1 MCWGELLESERSCMV
16 VIVTES
22 VMDQGFVG
30 YLETK
35 RDGLRR
41 QVKQSLQ
48 EQKMNREDPQ
58 SVRLVYRGVAY
69 SPVR

>member
-1 MCWGELLESERSCMV
+1 MYGNNSYR
-16 VIVTES
+16 IK

-41 QVKQSLQ
+41 QVKQSLH

-69 SPVR
+69 SPVRWLSVDARELP

>member
-1 MCWGELLESERSCMV
+1 
-16 VIVTES
+16 
-22 VMDQGFVG
+22 MDQGFVG

-48 EQKMNREDPQ
+48 EQKMNREDLQ